1 MFRKFIVGAAAAV
14 FVLAGVSAP
23 VAADTYAK
31 DLVKAAQK
39 EGEIVVYHS
48 VNRAVLKKMCTEFE
62 KKFKIKT
69 HCTRKS
75 TGGISRMITAE
86 SMAGKLKCDIVS
98 AGDGSLFIN
107 WNKKGLLQ
115 PYKSVNLDKT
125 RPGTK
130 DEKGITMPARMTY
143 YGLGYSTKDVKK
155 EDLPKDWEDVLDP
168 KWKGKIGLMNPTSS
182 GPGRLFLSA
191 IVQKYGWEYVEKL
204 AKLKPLMVKSSSTA
218 AKLLVQGEVLITLPG
233 SEHSIAKMKKK
244 GQPVGFVYPKSGL
257 MVKDS
262 RVAICKGAPHLNA
275 AKLWIDFE
283 TSKEGQGI
291 ITTVGAYPPV
301 REDVKMAHDRPPHVF
316 DADKVIA
323 VSEEH
328 LMKEGP
334 AERKKFERILKAG
347 AGS

>member
-1 MFRKFIVGAAAAV
+1 MFRKFIMGAAAAV
-14 FVLAGVSAP
+14 FALAGASAP
-23 VAADTYAK
+23 VSADMYDKGLVEAAK
-31 DLVKAAQK
+31 K

-48 VNRAVLKKMCTEFE
+48 VNRKVLKKMCERFE
-62 KKFKIKT
+62 KKFGIKT

-98 AGDGSLFIN
+98 AGDGSLFIV
-107 WNKKGLLQ
+107 WNEKGLLQ
-115 PYKSVNLDKT
+115 PYKSVNWDNT
-125 RPGTK
+125 RKGTK

-143 YGLGYSTKDVKK
+143 YGLGYSTKHVKA

-168 KWKGKIGLMNPTSS
+168 KWKGKIGLMNPKSS

-191 IVQKYGWEYVEKL
+191 IVQKYGWGYIEKL
-204 AKLKPLMVKSSSTA
+204 SKLKPLMVKSSSTA

-233 SEHSIAKMKKK
+233 SEHSVAKMKKN
-244 GQPVGFVYPKSGL
+244 GQPVNFVYPKSGL
-257 MVKDS
+257 LVKDS

-283 TSKEGQGI
+283 TSKEGQGL
-291 ITTVGAYPPV
+291 ITSIGAYPPV
-301 REDVKMAHDRPPHVF
+301 REDVKMKHKRPPHVF

-323 VSEEH
+323 VSEEY
-328 LMKEGP
+328 LMKNGP
-334 AERKKFERILKAG
+334 AERKKFEKIMKAG
-347 AGS
+347 AGM